1 MWAIMMVQL
10 IQMLAKAPL
19 ILTIFRRCLE
29 NSRAVWSITSRSE
42 GQHLKLIFSVFI
54 KLGNSF

>member
-29 NSRAVWSITSRSE
+29 NSRAVWSITSRRE